1 MARDLRDPVR
11 PPTEERNPV
20 DRSEVLRA
28 ALGRLQAGAFGEAA
42 RLVEPLYHRRA
53 DDLEVSLLL
62 GLAVGGCG
70 HPDLAADLLA
80 DVTRRRPDARHP
92 AHDLIQL
99 LAAAKRTD
107 AIAAYLAA
115 AMALAPQDAKLLFAA
130 GSWAQETGDGPR
142 AQLLLERAIALQ
154 PDLWAAHVGLAAVLA
169 DAGQIDPA
177 MARLRSVVASGGGRA
192 AAFGNL
198 AVLLGVEGRFEEA
211 FDEFVQAR
219 RLAPNHARIAINHG
233 MALLKAGRLAEGWPD
248 LNRRLGLAGHA
259 LLPLHSLLPPLA
271 SGVRLEGRVVLVT
284 HDEGLGDTIQFAR
297 YLPMLAAAGARVL
310 LWVPKSL
317 HRLLATVEGVAEV
330 FSGDR
335 AWPDF
340 DWHCPIMRLAEV
352 FGTRLETIPADVPYL
367 RADPE
372 LVAQWAQSLPS
383 PQDGRRI
390 GLAWAGSARDRD
402 PQLAAIDQRR
412 SVDPRELAPMLEVC
426 GVRWVSLQMG
436 RSASG
441 FGICDP
447 MGEVRNLADT
457 AAIIASLEAVVSVD
471 TSVAHLAGAMG
482 VPVYLLDRYDNCW
495 RWLSGR
501 DDSPWYPTLRI
512 YRQPVWGDWSTP
524 IRRVAAALSRGGG
537 D

>member
-1 MARDLRDPVR
+1 MARDTSDPLR
-11 PPTEERNPV
+11 PPAEERKATG
-20 DRSEVLRA
+20 RGEVLRA
-28 ALGRLQAGAFGEAA
+28 ALSELRAGNFGEAA
-42 RLVEPLYHRRA
+42 RLVEPLYHRRV

-70 HPDLAADLLA
+70 HPDLAADLLD
-80 DVTRRRPDARHP
+80 DVARRRPDARHP

-99 LAAAKRTD
+99 LTAAKRAG
-107 AIAAYLAA
+107 AIAAYLDA
-115 AMALAPQDAKLLFAA
+115 AMTLAPQDARLLFAA
-130 GSWAQETGDGPR
+130 GSWAQEIGDEPQ
-142 AQLLLERAIALQ
+142 AQTLLERAIKLQ
-154 PDLWAAHVGLAAVLA
+154 PDLWAAHIGLAALLA
-169 DAGQIDPA
+169 DAGQIDFA
-177 MARLRSVVASGGGRA
+177 MARLRSVVASGGGSA

-198 AVLLGVEGRFEEA
+198 GVLLGIEGLFSEA
-211 FDEFVQAR
+211 FDQFKQAR
-219 RLAPNHARIAINHG
+219 RLAPGHARIAINHG

-259 LLPLHSLLPPLA
+259 LLPPHSLLPPLA
-271 SGVRLEGRVVLVT
+271 SGSRLEGRVVLVT

-317 HRLLATVEGVAEV
+317 HRLLATVAGVAEV
-330 FSGDR
+330 FSDDR

-352 FGTRLETIPADVPYL
+352 FDTKLETIPADLPYL
-367 RADPE
+367 RADAELAAEWAGRLPPPE
-372 LVAQWAQSLPS
+372 G
-383 PQDGRRI
+383 GRRI

-402 PQLAAIDQRR
+402 PQLAAIDRRR
-412 SVDPRELAPMLEVC
+412 SIDPRELAPLLEVR
-426 GVRWVSLQMG
+426 GLRWVSLQMG

-447 MGEVRNLADT
+447 MGEVRDFADT

-482 VPVYLLDRYDNCW
+482 MPVYLLDRYDNCW

-501 DDSPWYPTLRI
+501 EDSPWYPTLRI
-512 YRQPVWGDWSTP
+512 YRQPAWGDWSIP
-524 IRRVAAALSRGGG
+524 IHRVAAALS
-537 D
+537 

>member
-1 MARDLRDPVR
+1 MARDLRDPIR
-11 PPTEERNPV
+11 LPAEERNAKE
-20 DRSEVLRA
+20 RSEVLRS
-28 ALGRLQAGAFGEAA
+28 ALARLQAGAFGEAA

-70 HPDLAADLLA
+70 HPDLAADLLD
-80 DVTRRRPDARHP
+80 DVARRRPDARHP

-99 LAAAKRTD
+99 LTAAKRTN
-107 AIAAYLAA
+107 AIGAYLAA
-115 AMALAPQDAKLLFAA
+115 AMSLAPQDAKLLFAA
-130 GSWAQETGDGPR
+130 GSWAQETGDGPQ
-142 AQLLLERAIALQ
+142 AQILLERAIALQ
-154 PDLWAAHVGLAAVLA
+154 PDLWGAHVGLAAVLA
-169 DAGQIDPA
+169 DAGQIDLA
-177 MARLRSVVASGGGRA
+177 MTRLRSVVATGGATA

-198 AVLLGVEGRFEEA
+198 AVLLGVEGRFSEA
-211 FDEFVQAR
+211 FDQFEQAR
-219 RLAPNHARIAINHG
+219 RLAPNHVRIAINHG

-259 LLPLHSLLPPLA
+259 LLPSHSLLPLLA

-310 LWVPKSL
+310 LWVPKPL
-317 HRLLATVEGVAEV
+317 HRLLATVAGVAEV

-352 FGTRLETIPADVPYL
+352 FGTTLDTIPDDVPYL

-372 LVAQWAQSLPS
+372 LAAQWARRLPS
-383 PQDGRRI
+383 SAEGRRV
-390 GLAWAGSARDRD
+390 GLVWAGSARDRD

-412 SVDPRELAPMLEVC
+412 SIDPRELAPLREVC
-426 GVRWVSLQMG
+426 GLLWVSLQMG
-436 RSASG
+436 RSEPN

-447 MGEVRNLADT
+447 MGEVKDFADT

-501 DDSPWYPTLRI
+501 EDSPWYPTLRI
-512 YRQPVWGDWSTP
+512 YRQPLWGDWSTP
-524 IRRVAAALSRGGG
+524 IRRVAAALC
-537 D
+537 